1 MEEYAED
8 DEELR
13 EKFRELKINTRP
25 NQVISNVVFENDKMK
40 RECKYLMQEIQRL
53 RKLLLNPN
61 QKYDKLDDRLSRHN
75 LKVKLE
81 NSDDPEKDP
90 KVQVVGVSVNSES
103 EKFEKVH
110 KPKEQVADNVTISI
124 NDK

>member
-40 RECKYLMQEIQRL
+40 RECKYLMQEI
-53 RKLLLNPN
+53 
-61 QKYDKLDDRLSRHN
+61 
-75 LKVKLE
+75 
-81 NSDDPEKDP
+81 
-90 KVQVVGVSVNSES
+90 
-103 EKFEKVH
+103 
-110 KPKEQVADNVTISI
+110 
-124 NDK
+124 